1 MDRSQLHNSIIYLRN
16 FELALKAV
24 WAYKLRSLFVVLAIS
39 LGIAALTII
48 ISSIDG
54 AQKKAREV
62 VHWFGPDAVFVLGGD
77 IKSRAVGQRVNT
89 LTWADAKKIE
99 KSLPGAYMVIP
110 MRAVHDVQVKAQHK
124 NINVSVVVGSTANYA
139 EGWNWPLALGRDLNN
154 DDVHRARKV
163 CILGDE
169 PAKQLFPDADPLGK
183 TILINNLAVQVIGV
197 LAYRDFT
204 GGGGRSINNRII
216 MPITT
221 LTQRFNLDRKYFR
234 ALRVKFFHP
243 ELMDEHVQNLRA
255 LLRYEHNLGPGQAD
269 DFTILSAKEIL
280 KFLAMLQGSLVI
292 FLGVTAA
299 VAVIV
304 GGFVLANLFYLSVDE
319 RKNEIGLKLA
329 LGANK
334 LAIRVQF
341 LTEAV
346 ILTILGAI
354 CGFGLGTLTGQIL
367 SGLGIIPIEFSLKV
381 FLISSLSALLIGL
394 IFGLKPANQAA
405 NLNPITALKSK

>member
-1 MDRSQLHNSIIYLRN
+1 MVIYLRN

-24 WAYKLRSLFVVLAIS
+24 WAYKLRSLFVILAVS

-62 VHWFGPDAVFVLGGD
+62 VQWFGPDAAFVLGGD

-99 KSLPGAYMVIP
+99 QSLPGAYMLIP
-110 MRAVHDVQVKAQHK
+110 MRAIRDVQVKAHHE

-139 EGWNWPLALGRDLNN
+139 QTWNWPLALGRDLND

-169 PAKQLFPDADPLGK
+169 PAQKLFPNTNPLGK

-197 LAYRDFT
+197 LAYRDFS
-204 GGGGRSINNRII
+204 GGGPSINNRIVI
-216 MPITT
+216 PITT

-243 ELMDEHVQNLRA
+243 ELMDDHVKNLRA
-255 LLRYEHNLGPGQAD
+255 LLRHEHNLGPGQAD
-269 DFTILSAKEIL
+269 DFTILTAKEIL
-280 KFLAMLQGSLVI
+280 KFLAMLKGSLVI
-292 FLGVTAA
+292 FLGVTAT
-299 VAVIV
+299 VAIIV

-341 LTEAV
+341 LTEAI

-367 SGLGIIPIEFSLKV
+367 SGLGLIPIEFSLKV

-394 IFGLKPANQAA
+394 VFGLKPANQAA
-405 NLNPITALKSK
+405 NLNPIAALKGR

>member
-1 MDRSQLHNSIIYLRN
+1 MFYLRN

-24 WAYKLRSLFVVLAIS
+24 LAYRLRSLFVILAVS

-54 AQKKAREV
+54 AQKKARDV
-62 VHWFGPDAVFVLGGD
+62 VDWFGPDAAFVLGGD
-77 IKSRAVGQRVNT
+77 IKSKAVGQRVNT
-89 LTWADAKKIE
+89 LTWADVKKIE
-99 KSLPGAYMVIP
+99 RSLPGAYMVIP
-110 MRAVHDVQVKAQHK
+110 MRAIRDIQVKAQHK
-124 NINVSVVVGSTANYA
+124 NLNVAVIVGSTSNYA
-139 EGWNWPLALGRDLNN
+139 QAWNWPLALGRDLNN
-154 DDVHRARKV
+154 DDVQRARKV

-169 PAKQLFPDADPLGK
+169 PTQELFPGKDPLGK
-183 TILINNLAVQVIGV
+183 TVLVGNLAVQIIGV
-197 LAYRDFT
+197 LSYRDFS
-204 GGGGRSINNRII
+204 GGGPSINSRII
-216 MPITT
+216 IPITT

-243 ELMDEHVQNLRA
+243 ELMDDHVKNLRA
-255 LLRYEHNLGPGQAD
+255 LLRHEHHLSPGQPD
-269 DFTILSAKEIL
+269 DFTILTAREIL
-280 KFLAMLQGSLVI
+280 KFLAMLKGSLVL

-334 LAIRVQF
+334 LAIKVQF
-341 LTEAV
+341 LTEAI

-354 CGFGLGTLTGQIL
+354 CGFGLGTLTGRIL
-367 SGLGIIPIEFSLKV
+367 SGLGLIPIEFSLKI

-394 IFGLKPANQAA
+394 VFGLKPANQAA
-405 NLNPITALKSK
+405 SMNPVAALKGVSASES